1 MNLGSGFLFIWLPS
15 MTLFAILLKLVA
27 KGSNYGRV
35 ALNIVLPTAL
45 LFLGFNLLQTVDSML
60 PQTLL
65 RFLFMVS
72 LFWLPLFI
80 VLICVN
86 HQSAAVWF
94 DPALS
99 SLNSRPKLGLNLK
112 EVILGLLFAAV
123 WAFMLGVLMM
133 SATAIFRPF
142 LIIIGNFIKN
152 PSSQTFYANLFFYS
166 MAAGCLTVLLAGFP
180 GGLYVAAEDEVR
192 KALYRKYFWMM
203 ICWGL
208 VGMAPTVLWFFSS

>member
-15 MTLFAILLKLVA
+15 MTLFAILLTLVA
-27 KGSNYGRV
+27 KGSNYARV
-35 ALNIVLPTAL
+35 ALNIVLPVAL

-133 SATAIFRPF
+133 SAIAIFWPF
-142 LIIIGNFIKN
+142 LIIIGNFIKTLPVRRSMRIYCSTLWRRDAL
-152 PSSQTFYANLFFYS
+152 PSSSRAF
-166 MAAGCLTVLLAGFP
+166 LADSTS
-180 GGLYVAAEDEVR
+180 LQR
-192 KALYRKYFWMM
+192 MR
-203 ICWGL
+203 
-208 VGMAPTVLWFFSS
+208 